1 MPASHHSMFTGQM
14 LFLTPNQQYKST
26 EDNRMLICWFVN
38 TSFKLQGCGHAHE
51 IVASVIQVLMFQ
63 F

>member
-38 TSFKLQGCGHAHE
+38 TSFKDVDMHTKLLP
-51 IVASVIQVLMFQ
+51 VLFK